1 MTTEPPEGYPDPV
14 VDFVTG
20 VRQTYPPM
28 VVCHCNAVNDRE
40 IRAEILAGALDAEGV
55 AERCDAGTRC
65 GSCRPIVE
73 ALLAEHGV
81 TIRRAVAAA

>member
-1 MTTEPPEGYPDPV
+1 VISPPCI
-14 VDFVTG
+14 DFPEL
-20 VRQTYPPM
+20 VRQTYPLM

-81 TIRRAVAAA
+81 TIRRTTVAA

>member
-1 MTTEPPEGYPDPV
+1 MISPPCI
-14 VDFVTG
+14 DFPEL
-20 VRQTYPPM
+20 VRQTNPLM
-28 VVCHCNAVNDRE
+28 VVCHSNAVNDRE

-81 TIRRAVAAA
+81 TIRRTTVAA

>member
-1 MTTEPPEGYPDPV
+1 
-14 VDFVTG
+14 
-20 VRQTYPPM
+20 M

-40 IRAEILAGALDAEGV
+40 IRAEILAGALDVDGV

-65 GSCRPIVE
+65 GSCRPVVE